1 MARQA
6 GEQPDV
12 PDPVL
17 PALPV
22 RLVVGLGSS
31 AGGLEALQQVLAQL
45 TPNSATSY
53 VVAQHLAPDHPSMIA
68 ELLANVSALRVQSAD
83 DGMALEPD
91 VILVGPPNRD
101 VMVDGSRI
109 RVMPP
114 SPRLGPAPN
123 IDALFGSIA
132 EHWPGRSVAVVLSG
146 TGSDGAE
153 GLRLVRATGSLTIA
167 QLPESARFDAMPM
180 AAVALGGADL
190 VLAPME
196 IGSRLAS
203 LGGDATEWTGES
215 LADPDDAVVSALAA
229 VLRRTV
235 GIDFSQYK
243 ESTVRR
249 QVRRRMAVRQATTV
263 PEYVSILSA
272 DINEAHAL
280 ARNLLVTVTSF
291 FRDPEAFAA
300 LDDELHRW
308 IANHPAHEQLRVW
321 VPGCATGEEVYSLAM
336 LCSDALGDPADLAD
350 RLRIFGTDLDEVS
363 LGVAR
368 RALYRSSSIASIP
381 ERYRDRYVTTGAD
394 GAEISAALRRCVVF
408 ARHNVAE
415 NPPFPRID
423 LVSCRNTLIY
433 FTTTLQEQVLH
444 LLRYAL
450 IPGGLLFLG
459 SAEAAGARTPG
470 FDVVDAANRIFVR
483 SESSDDVSSIP
494 KPVRAPRLLAP
505 LSKARRAVGEET
517 RRAHQ
522 HVDVLEALL
531 RICVAPSLVLDEQ
544 HDLVEVVGDV
554 SPFCRV
560 PEGRVLASAESFVR
574 QELREE
580 ATAMSLMVQPGDAPI
595 AGRSISMESLSTPV
609 HIVAQPLQVAGRHL
623 VVLSFA
629 TDDASTET
637 AVPEARQ
644 ERADREIERLER
656 ELIASHQS
664 LRTSTAELQAVNEEL
679 EASSEELQAASE
691 ELQSSIE
698 ELEASNEELE
708 SSNEELGS
716 LNAALRVRN
725 AEQQVLNADLEN
737 IQSSLSQGMVMVDND
752 LRITRFTPLAVRVFA
767 LVDADIGTLLSEVSQ
782 SVSIPGLED
791 ALKDVVSGLPLRSLE
806 ALGAEHSY
814 VVQVAPYLDLSG
826 RRCGAI
832 ITLTDVTE
840 MAALRRTADEAV
852 RELPTV
858 VDTLDEVVWKRDLAF
873 SKLEFASKRVFE
885 LSGWSAAEVMQ
896 DPSVLDGCIDAAAGE
911 RVRAAR
917 AEGSQAWVVEYPVR
931 TRDGRA
937 RCWRESAVVVPETRG
952 NDGYV
957 VGTLSD
963 VTDRMAIETRVAD
976 LSMTFKAVFETSL
989 FGVAV
994 LDAAE
999 RIVMANEAFCV
1010 LVGYDAVAVHGMQL
1024 SAFGPGD
1031 EAAADGSDAGDG
1043 SGDDQLVAGSQEMV
1057 RRDGTRRV
1065 VTVDQRPLV
1074 HPAGEAVSIAIVQDM
1089 TALSES
1095 VERLAR
1101 QAHFDE
1107 AVTGLLNRTSF
1118 SAALERDID
1127 RCARNAD
1134 TLALL
1139 WLDLDRFKEI
1149 NDQHGHHAGDIVLK
1163 VAAERLVEV
1172 VRGGDAVGRLGG
1184 DEFGIIVEGMDR
1196 VDALDPLLRRLLAA
1210 LREPIMVGDAAVIV
1224 AGSVGVALYPS
1235 DGTTVNDLMRAADTA
1250 MYAAKAQGGDAASNY
1265 NDEMSAATVHRRS
1278 MRLAL
1283 ADAIDQEHFE
1293 FYYQPIVFAGDRSL
1307 WGVEALLRWNRDGE
1321 VVAASDFIPFAEDT
1335 GQIRQLGPLTFSLL
1349 RRDLERLRAA
1359 KLPEVLVSVNMSVMQ
1374 LEDHVFTDQL
1384 ALWPMASGL
1393 EGLVVEVVESIFLP
1407 GNGRALDTL
1416 SVLTGH
1422 GAKVSIDDFG
1432 SGFSNLLF
1440 LETLSPAFVK
1450 LDRSMLLTGAAKDR
1464 GRALVR
1470 SAVELSHALGALAV
1484 VEGVET
1490 EGHLD
1495 LATSLGADL
1504 LQGYLLA
1511 RPMPLDEL
1519 VSWLSLRTPIT
1530 V

>member
-1 MARQA
+1 MARHA
-6 GEQPDV
+6 GEEPGV
-12 PDPVL
+12 PDPMQ
-17 PALPV
+17 PV

-45 TPNSATSY
+45 TPNSGTTY
-53 VVAQHLAPDHPSMIA
+53 VVAQHLAPDHPSVIA
-68 ELLANVSALRVQSAD
+68 ELLDNVSALRVESAE
-83 DGMALEPD
+83 DGKVLEPD

-101 VMVDGSRI
+101 LMVDGSVV

-123 IDALFGSIA
+123 IDALFSSIA
-132 EHWPGRSVAVVLSG
+132 EFWPGRSVAVVLSG
-146 TGSDGAE
+146 TGSDGAD

-167 QLPESARFDAMPM
+167 QLPETARFDAMPR
-180 AAVALGGADL
+180 AAVEFGGADL

-196 IGSRLAS
+196 IGARLAS
-203 LGGDATEWTGES
+203 LGGDATDWTGES

-263 PEYVSILSA
+263 PEYMSILSA

-300 LDDELHRW
+300 IADELRRW
-308 IANHPAHEQLRVW
+308 IASHPAHEQLRVW

-336 LCSDALGDPADLAD
+336 ICSDALGDPANLVD

-368 RALYRSSSIASIP
+368 RAIYRSSNIVSIP
-381 ERYRDRYVTTGAD
+381 EHYRLRYVTVGAD
-394 GAEISAALRRCVVF
+394 GAEINAALRRCVVF

-433 FTTTLQEQVLH
+433 FTATLQEQVLH
-444 LLRYAL
+444 LIRYAL
-450 IPGGLLFLG
+450 SPGGLLFLG

-470 FDVVDAANRIFVR
+470 FTVVDAAHRIFERV
-483 SESSDDVSSIP
+483 ESNDEGSPIP
-494 KPVRAPRLLAP
+494 KSVRAPRLVAP
-505 LSKARRAVGEET
+505 LSKARRAVGEEA
-517 RRAHQ
+517 RREHQ

-531 RICVAPSLVLDEQ
+531 RVCAGPSLVLDEH

-554 SPFCRV
+554 TPFCRV
-560 PEGRVLASAESFVR
+560 PEGRLLASAESFVR
-574 QELREE
+574 PELREE

-595 AGRSISMESLSTPV
+595 IGRSISMGNDAAV
-609 HIVAQPLQVAGRHL
+609 HMVAQPLLVAGRHL
-623 VVLSFA
+623 VVLTFM
-629 TDDASTET
+629 TDDGAL
-637 AVPEARQ
+637 ALGVPEGRQ
-644 ERADREIERLER
+644 ARADREIERLER

-679 EASSEELQAASE
+679 EASSEELQASSE

-708 SSNEELGS
+708 ASNEELGG
-716 LNAALRVRN
+716 LNAELRVRN
-725 AEQQVLNADLEN
+725 AEQEVLNADLRN
-737 IQSSLSQGMVMVDND
+737 IQASLSQGMVMVDNE

-767 LVDADIGTLLSEVSQ
+767 LVDADIGSLLSEVLQ
-782 SVSIPGLED
+782 SVPIPGLDE

-814 VVQVAPYLDLSG
+814 VVQVAPYIDLGG
-826 RRCGAI
+826 RRRGAI

-840 MAALRRTADEAV
+840 MATLRAIADDAI
-852 RELPTV
+852 RELTTV

-873 SKLEFASKRVFE
+873 SRVEFVSKRVFE
-885 LSGWSAAEVMQ
+885 LSGWSAAELMQ
-896 DPSVLDGCIDAAAGE
+896 DPSVFDACIEADALE
-911 RVRAAR
+911 RVRSAR
-917 AEGSQAWVVEYPVR
+917 AEGAQTWVVEYPVR
-931 TRDGRA
+931 TRDGR
-937 RCWRESAVVVPETRG
+937 RRSWRESAVVVPESRG
-952 NDGYV
+952 SDGYV
-957 VGTLSD
+957 VGTLAD
-963 VTDRMAIETRVAD
+963 VTDRIATDVQVAD
-976 LSMTFKAVFETSL
+976 LSMTFKAVFETRL

-999 RIVMANEAFCV
+999 RVVMANEAFCS
-1010 LVGYDAVAVHGMQL
+1010 LVGYDELAVRGLQL
-1024 SAFGPGD
+1024 SAFGPSD
-1031 EAAADGSDAGDG
+1031 RVATNHQEADGSA
-1043 SGDDQLVAGSQEMV
+1043 SDDPLVAGSQEMV

-1065 VTVDQRPLV
+1065 VTVDLRPLA
-1074 HPAGEAVSIAIVQDM
+1074 HPAGEAVSIVIVQDV

-1095 VERLAR
+1095 VEGLAR
-1101 QAHFDE
+1101 QARFDE
-1107 AVTGLLNRTSF
+1107 SVTGLLNRSSF

-1127 RCARNAD
+1127 RCARKSDA
-1134 TLALL
+1134 LALL

-1149 NDQHGHHAGDIVLK
+1149 NDQHGHHAGDMVLK

-1196 VDALDPLLRRLLAA
+1196 VDSLAPLLQRVLAA
-1210 LREPIMVGDAAVIV
+1210 LREPIAVGDATVIV

-1250 MYAAKAQGGDAASNY
+1250 MYAAKAQGGDAASNF
-1265 NDEMSAATVHRRS
+1265 NDEMSSATERRRS
-1278 MRLAL
+1278 MRIAL
-1283 ADAIDQEHFE
+1283 GDAIEGEQFE
-1293 FYYQPIVFAGDRSL
+1293 FYYQPILFAADRSL

-1321 VVAASDFIPFAEDT
+1321 MVSANDFIPFTEET

-1359 KLPEVLVSVNMSVMQ
+1359 GLPEVLVSVNMSVMQ
-1374 LEDHVFTDQL
+1374 LEDHMFTDQL

-1407 GNGRALDTL
+1407 GNSRALDTL
-1416 SVLTGH
+1416 GVLTSH

-1432 SGFSNLLF
+1432 SGFSNLLL

-1450 LDRSMLLTGAAKDR
+1450 LDRSMLLTGTAKDR

-1470 SAVELSHALGALAV
+1470 CAVELSHALGALAV

-1490 EGHLD
+1490 EVHLD

-1511 RPMPLDEL
+1511 RPMPLDDL
-1519 VSWLSLRTPIT
+1519 VAWLSRRTAIT